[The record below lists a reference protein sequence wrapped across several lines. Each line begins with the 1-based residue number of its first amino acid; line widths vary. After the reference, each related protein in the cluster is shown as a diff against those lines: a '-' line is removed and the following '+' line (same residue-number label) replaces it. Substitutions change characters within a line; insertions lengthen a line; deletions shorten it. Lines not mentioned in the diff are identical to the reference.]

1 MKRSAFTVASLIA
14 ALACGSESA
23 GPTTGSLEVTAATT
37 GSEPDLDGYTV
48 AIDGSAGEPLA
59 VDGTVTFA
67 QLGTGNHAVRLSGV
81 ATHCTV
87 GGENPRT
94 VSVTAGAAAH
104 TTFQI
109 ACAALSG
116 SLQVTAATTG
126 TDFDPDGYTVAVD
139 GGAGEVLA
147 SNGSVTI
154 SGLFA
159 GDHTVALGGVAANC
173 TVSGPNPR
181 PVSVI
186 AGAAAQTAF
195 PVTCAAF
202 GAIRVTAATS
212 GADLDADGY
221 TVAVDGGAGQ
231 ALAINGSVTFSQL
244 LAGDHTVVL
253 SGVAANCRL
262 SGENPATLTVTS
274 GATAQVAFQMACARI
289 PTTLTFAMVRA
300 GEDNTCGL
308 VVEGAAYCWGWRQPS
323 AVPAYVS
330 GGLTFASIDAG
341 GLSTCGVA
349 SDRAA
354 YCWGA
359 NGAGQLGNG
368 STTDSPIPTAVAG
381 GLLIDSVDA
390 GGLHACALIAG
401 GAAYC
406 WGHNYYGQ
414 LGNGSAA
421 GPELCN
427 SFFNTYP
434 CSTVP
439 VPVPGGLTFEAL
451 SAGGYHTCGLA
462 SGGVAY
468 CWGAN
473 DYGQLGV
480 GSTTGPEQCGGRPC
494 STVPVAVTGGHTFT
508 SLSAGALHTCGVTDT
523 GAAYCWGRN
532 DRGQLGNDPGPETC
546 VGDGSPSYPSYY
558 CSTAPLL
565 VRGGLTFKAVSG
577 GGFHTCGVTLS
588 GAAFCW
594 GAGDWGQL
602 GAGDFGGSTVPVAVA
617 GGHAFA
623 SLSAAANHSCGLDIG
638 SVAYCWGRNDTGG
651 LGDGSGVSS
660 AVPVKVAGQP

>member
-104 TTFQI
+104 TAFQI

-154 SGLFA
+154 SGLF
-159 GDHTVALGGVAANC
+159 
-173 TVSGPNPR
+173 
-181 PVSVI
+181 
-186 AGAAAQTAF
+186 
-195 PVTCAAF
+195 
-202 GAIRVTAATS
+202 
-212 GADLDADGY
+212 
-221 TVAVDGGAGQ
+221 
-231 ALAINGSVTFSQL
+231 
-244 LAGDHTVVL
+244 AGDHTVVL